1 MKISMKLLP
10 SFMREAKRLKKR
22 YVSFVDDYARLI
34 EELKSNPSGGVDF
47 GGGLRKVR
55 MWIFRAEDSRTIEK
69 QRIVVNFLVDGRRV
83 NEVG

>member
-1 MKISMKLLP
+1 MKISVKPLP

-34 EELKSNPSGGVDF
+34 EKLKSNPSGGVDL

-55 MWIFRAEDSRTIEK
+55 MRIFRAGDSITVEK
-69 QRIVVNFLVDGRRV
+69 QRVVVNFLVDGRRV

>member
-1 MKISMKLLP
+1 MKISVKPLP

-34 EELKSNPSGGVDF
+34 EKLKSNPSEGVEF

-55 MWIFRAEDSRTIEK
+55 MRIFRAGDSKTVEK